1 MLLSMVPEIKDYY
14 ELVAEKPSRA
24 HPLDV
29 SIVHDNVNLKYRFQ
43 IGDGVSS
50 PPSEGI
56 EPCFPGCEVADRYG
70 KKEVDVLVS
79 EVDKIKALIYT
90 DARGQF
96 WFIENPIFPIVM
108 PEICLHFLISNIF
121 SSIMR
126 YSPDKW
132 GGILLNDVDTDAS
145 LIIRKYLSALEAKMP
160 MLALRT
166 ISRYYP
172 YISQGVRYSR

>member
-1 MLLSMVPEIKDYY
+1 MVPEIKDYY
-14 ELVAEKPSRA
+14 ELVANKKSRA
-24 HPLDV
+24 HPLDI

-43 IGDGVSS
+43 IGDGVNSPSS
-50 PPSEGI
+50 EEIS
-56 EPCFPGCEVADRYG
+56 PCFPGSEVADRYG
-70 KKEVDVLVS
+70 KKEVDVLVTDA
-79 EVDKIKALIYT
+79 EKIKALIYT

-96 WFIENPIFPIVM
+96 WFIENPIFPILI

-166 ISRYYP
+166 ISGYYP
-172 YISQGVRYSR
+172 YISQGIRNNR